1 MLLFY
6 FFVCVFVVELLPVFI
21 GCFKAA
27 WQYISTLQYSE
38 KHNKVFCMC
47 HAAPSRVVSKRDLTV
62 PTIS

>member
-27 WQYISTLQYSE
+27 WQYISMLQYSE
-38 KHNKVFCMC
+38 KHNKV
-47 HAAPSRVVSKRDLTV
+47 HILLHILSPSHSVLLKDGIER
-62 PTIS
+62 